1 MAQIAG
7 NPLTVTRVRA
17 VLSFLSH
24 NGARPAGTK
33 HAALARDYLRMME
46 IHGSANSLR
55 EAIGAAP
62 NGGAPIDVARI
73 AALRAQVSC
82 GAHAERPQFSPDEEA
97 AVRACS
103 TEIDAALRGLQA

>member
-1 MAQIAG
+1 MAHLAG

-24 NGARPAGTK
+24 TGSRPAGSN
-33 HAALARDYLRMME
+33 HPALVRDYLRMME
-46 IHGSANSLR
+46 IHGSSSSLR
-55 EAIGAAP
+55 EAVGALP
-62 NGGAPIDVARI
+62 NGSSPVDVARI

-82 GAHAERPQFSPDEEA
+82 GANGGRPAFSPDEEA

-103 TEIDAALRGLQA
+103 AEIDAAIRRLDA